1 MQFEIVTVQ
10 FFIPLCIFRIYHSM
24 WCKIENDDWILT
36 ERIWQMLSIRVRK
49 SLRITTTITRTTTTK
64 MNVNLVNFMDINT
77 FHSSS
82 RNGCMILIPI
92 TNGWELLLV
101 NLCWPMLVIKLFLNF
116 RWPCEEI
123 MTYPFGLISIIIV
136 S

>member
-10 FFIPLCIFRIYHSM
+10 FFIHLCIFRIYHSM
-24 WCKIENDDWILT
+24 WYKIENDDWILS

-49 SLRITTTITRTTTTK
+49 SLRITTTIARTTTTK
-64 MNVNLVNFMDINT
+64 TNVNLVNFMNINT

-82 RNGCMILIPI
+82 QNGCMILIP
-92 TNGWELLLV
+92 TTHGWELLLV
-101 NLCWPMLVIKLFLNF
+101 NLCWSMLVIKLFFNF
-116 RWPCEEI
+116 RLPCEEI
-123 MTYPFGLISIIIV
+123 MTYLFGLICIIIV